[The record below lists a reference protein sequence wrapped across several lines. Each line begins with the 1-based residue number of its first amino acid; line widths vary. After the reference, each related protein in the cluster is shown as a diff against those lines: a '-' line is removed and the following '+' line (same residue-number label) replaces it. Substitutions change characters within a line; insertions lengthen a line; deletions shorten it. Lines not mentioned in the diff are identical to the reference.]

1 MDYPKSS
8 RGKFFAHKFVR
19 LMMKSCAAQDM
30 GQNAVLLCVFIAHTE
45 DGRELCVLDWSPS
58 VPSGEFVTVTIKAL
72 IRMPEVD
79 Q

>member
-1 MDYPKSS
+1 VTTAKTAHSSMPNEELNRAIAIVDYLS
-8 RGKFFAHKFVR
+8 
-19 LMMKSCAAQDM
+19 
-30 GQNAVLLCVFIAHTE
+30 TE